1 MSAGRHIL
9 ESVETMLGEPNQYE
23 ILRIQ
28 ASELHRERDLSKE
41 RSLRSMMKLW
51 TEEQIVTSIVAAG
64 FAAGGQRKRVLPAAA
79 GRGDLT
85 PKPD

>member
-51 TEEQIVTSIVAAG
+51 TEEQILNSLNAAG
-64 FAAGGQRKRVLPAAA
+64 FAGIDVQCFWRNHNFAGFIALK
-79 GRGDLT
+79 
-85 PKPD
+85 